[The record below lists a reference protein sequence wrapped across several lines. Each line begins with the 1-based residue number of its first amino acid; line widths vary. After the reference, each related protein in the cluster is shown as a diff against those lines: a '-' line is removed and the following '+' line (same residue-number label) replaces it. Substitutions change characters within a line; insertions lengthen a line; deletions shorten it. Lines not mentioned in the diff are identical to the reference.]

1 MKKDFKLTRRNML
14 KVGAALATIPVVA
27 ITGEAW
33 AAQNAALRGALK
45 YQDKPGK
52 DGQKCSTCTHWVP
65 GKTATAKGSCKIIP
79 DDDEISPE
87 GWCVGW
93 VAAPK
98 K

>member
-1 MKKDFKLTRRNML
+1 MQGDLKLTRRSML
-14 KVGAALATIPVVA
+14 KIGAALATIPVVA
-27 ITGEAW
+27 ITGNAW

-52 DGQKCSTCTHWVP
+52 DGQKCNTCMHWVA
-65 GKTATAKGSCKIIP
+65 GKTPTDKGSCKIIQN
-79 DDDEISPE
+79 DNEISPE

>member
-1 MKKDFKLTRRNML
+1 MEKVFKLTRRCML
-14 KVGAALATIPVVA
+14 KIGAAFATVPVIA
-27 ITGEAW
+27 ITSEAW

-52 DGQKCSTCTHWVP
+52 DGQKCSTCTHWVA

-93 VAAPK
+93 VTAPK